1 MTNAAKFASS
11 LAAAGDWLGF
21 TATSEQQKVT
31 QKQSNMDQFS
41 ESSFRS
47 QTCFL
52 EGHEPAFRSFFLAR
66 HRTVTTHIADVQAL
80 PTWQHLSVR
89 KPLGTD
95 KFRNPGPKPQEAAKL
110 NQCRKASLSK
120 QPRVISI

>member
-11 LAAAGDWLGF
+11 LTVAGDWLGF
-21 TATSEQQKVT
+21 TAISEQQKVT

-52 EGHEPAFRSFFLAR
+52 EGHGPHLDPFFCPN
-66 HRTVTTHIADVQAL
+66 TG
-80 PTWQHLSVR
+80 LS
-89 KPLGTD
+89 PHTLLT
-95 KFRNPGPKPQEAAKL
+95 FKL
-110 NQCRKASLSK
+110 SPRGSTSL
-120 QPRVISI
+120 